1 MTCVVIPFASVKTSR
16 TFPISSQRQLQ
27 EEPESDGKPMTHEE
41 LADRAPTK
49 VFRDF
54 ADTPGVKIRIKHD
67 NGAEV
72 S

>member
-1 MTCVVIPFASVKTSR
+1 
-16 TFPISSQRQLQ
+16 
-27 EEPESDGKPMTHEE
+27 MTHEG
-41 LADRAPTK
+41 LAERASTN

-54 ADTPGVKIRIKHD
+54 ADTPGVEIRIKHD

>member
-1 MTCVVIPFASVKTSR
+1 MTCVVSTIRIRRDIANVSDLLTTV
-16 TFPISSQRQLQ
+16 ISGK
-27 EEPESDGKPMTHEE
+27 PESDGKPMTHEGVAE
-41 LADRAPTK
+41 RASTN

-54 ADTPGVKIRIKHD
+54 ADTPGVEIRIKHD